1 LKFGRDA
8 ACNCAEA
15 IVVAAGA
22 LLYLCLAHPSFAS
35 VMTAKEKEIEYRG
48 RKLTLRQFANGWRV
62 EIVTPQHGRLI
73 QTLTFR
79 ELAEAIDHAKRI
91 VNADR

>member
-1 LKFGRDA
+1 
-8 ACNCAEA
+8 
-15 IVVAAGA
+15 
-22 LLYLCLAHPSFAS
+22 
-35 VMTAKEKEIEYRG
+35 MTAKEKEIEYRG

>member
-1 LKFGRDA
+1 
-8 ACNCAEA
+8 
-15 IVVAAGA
+15 
-22 LLYLCLAHPSFAS
+22 
-35 VMTAKEKEIEYRG
+35 MTAKEKEIEYRG
-48 RKLTLRQFANGWRV
+48 RKLTLRQYANGWRV
-62 EIVTPQHGRLI
+62 KIVTLQHGRLI

>member
-1 LKFGRDA
+1 
-8 ACNCAEA
+8 
-15 IVVAAGA
+15 
-22 LLYLCLAHPSFAS
+22 
-35 VMTAKEKEIEYRG
+35 
-48 RKLTLRQFANGWRV
+48 LTLRQYANGWRV
-62 EIVTPQHGRLI
+62 EIVTLQHGRLI